1 MLIAASVSTL
11 IARMK
16 AYLAYR
22 RTHRELSRL
31 DDRALND
38 LGIHAGHIG
47 NIFRGDMR

>member
-1 MLIAASVSTL
+1 MLIATSVSAL

-16 AYLAYR
+16 AYMAYR
-22 RTHRELSRL
+22 RTYRELSRL

-47 NIFRGDMR
+47 NLFRADMR